1 MNIKIAGAV
10 GKQEILEFLA
20 MALNTLEKAGV
31 DEFKGVNLYV
41 SSYVSGE
48 RVVPQIDNEPFVFH
62 FTSTNKHVEHVN
74 EDGLKKKVYKKCSA
88 DDINLNGIF
97 QLSTTIQL
105 PTEKSI
111 VLERERQLAV
121 KEQERAE
128 VEHHERMQ
136 RQQKAIEDKIAK
148 QCRESVRGTL
158 GFSVEEFKT
167 EMSSC
172 GWINS
177 RKYIEKY
184 SSDLSIDKAFR
195 VSMKI
200 KDSEDLKVYLFSTG
214 GSLVYEGAHGR
225 HSVQRN

>member
-31 DEFKGVNLYV
+31 DEFKGVNIYV
-41 SSYVSGE
+41 PSYASGE
-48 RVVPQIDNEPFVFH
+48 KVVPQIDNEPFVFH
-62 FTSTNKHVEHVN
+62 FTSSNKHVEHVN
-74 EDGLKKKVYKKCSA
+74 EDGLKKKVYKKCPVG
-88 DDINLNGIF
+88 DINLNGIF
-97 QLSTTIQL
+97 QLNTTIQL

-111 VLERERQLAV
+111 VLERERQFAV
-121 KEQERAE
+121 E
-128 VEHHERMQ
+128 EHRDRMQ
-136 RQQKAIEDKIAK
+136 RQQKAIDDNIAK

-184 SSDLSIDKAFR
+184 SSDLSINKAFR

-200 KDSEDLKVYLFSTG
+200 KDSEDLKVYLFSTD
-214 GSLVYEGAHGR
+214 GSLVYEGVHGR